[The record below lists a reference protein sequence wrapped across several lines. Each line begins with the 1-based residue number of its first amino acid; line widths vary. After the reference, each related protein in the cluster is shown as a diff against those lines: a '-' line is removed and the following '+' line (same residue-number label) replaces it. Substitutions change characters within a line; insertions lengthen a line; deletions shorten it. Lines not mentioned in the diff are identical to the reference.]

1 MTEFESR
8 IEQINEQYGLEI
20 DLGYVEEIYGEDMLQ
35 SMADMAEEVLENID
49 YLVELGFD
57 EGVSDICNRFAPI
70 LLEDNG
76 YFREKVDR
84 LIADLGH
91 DAVEKLLEDMSPWE
105 ELL

>member
-1 MTEFESR
+1 MTEFASR

-35 SMADMAEEVLENID
+35 SMADMAEEVSENID

-91 DAVEKLLEDMSPWE
+91 DAIEKLCQDMTPWE
-105 ELL
+105 ELM

>member
-1 MTEFESR
+1 MTEIQTR

-20 DLGYVEEIYGEDMLQ
+20 DLSYVVELYGEDMLQ
-35 SMADMAEEVLENID
+35 SMADMADEVEENID

-84 LIADLGH
+84 LLADLGH
-91 DAVEKLLEDMSPWE
+91 DAIEKLAEDMTPWE
-105 ELL
+105 ELM